1 MTDKLIEKYRKFQEG
16 ITPSDGA
23 VEDAIDKA
31 VHGKRKSVRPRFAVA
46 AAAAAL
52 CVCMSVTGIAGIVN
66 EVRKKSRVE
75 EFVDARGINNE
86 YVQYPEITLELKSAK
101 ITIDRYVKVDDY
113 IVIDITMK
121 NTNQKPAEKYMY
133 SAGLTCIGADGKLDD
148 LGSMLKDSTVLE
160 IGKEFSAEENS
171 VSLSYMIKN
180 PSEKILVH
188 PSSMY
193 FNESGMGEIYNA
205 AYNKAKENTA
215 YLPETDSETVYD
227 ISGKTQDEVAK
238 IFTDSGR
245 YMLLDTKNAP
255 VYHTGNSGIHVKLE
269 SEDVKKCME
278 HYPDNAGYDVSGDL
292 VEYDIVPF
300 ELIITDFGVVRQFK
314 YKELVP
320 GGFDLERSG
329 AFTPEGKVGA
339 FASGRF
345 KWVWTPASIVLEYD
359 DGTKELFSTRA
370 GYSSIPKADLKGM
383 ERISIFNNFTA
394 WALDGRDA
402 ETISDDEIYRQ
413 YGIIDGVINT
423 SKIKKVIIDGVEFNV
438 K

>member
-1 MTDKLIEKYRKFQEG
+1 MTDKLIEKYRKFQDG
-16 ITPSDGA
+16 ITPSGGA

-46 AAAAAL
+46 ATAAAL

-133 SAGLTCIGADGKLDD
+133 SAGFTCIGADGKLDD

-180 PSEKILVH
+180 SSEKILVH

-193 FNESGMGEIYNA
+193 FDENGMGEIYNA
-205 AYNKAKENTA
+205 AYNKAKENTV
-215 YLPETDSETVYD
+215 YLPETDGETVYD
-227 ISGKTQDEVAK
+227 VSGKTQDEVAK

-255 VYHTGNSGIHVKLE
+255 VYHTGDSGIHVKLE

-278 HYPDNAGYDVSGDL
+278 HYPDNAGYNVNGDL

-320 GGFDLERSG
+320 AS
-329 AFTPEGKVGA
+329 
-339 FASGRF
+339 FASGRVTL
-345 KWVWTPASIVLEYD
+345 VWTPASIALEYD
-359 DGTKELFSTRA
+359 DGTKELFSTRS

-402 ETISDDEIYRQ
+402 ETVGDDEIYRQ